1 MPEKPK
7 KLGRQNYDWES
18 IKMDYVTDPQSS
30 IRKISDKYGI
40 RAKIV
45 ANKSKADNWF
55 ATKKQY
61 QKRVATKAL
70 SKAATKDA
78 NRMARLLNATDKLTE
93 QIEKALADPEQL
105 YKQFVPETVSEN
117 GTTISTF
124 VDKTSEKFDSKAAK
138 DMLQSLKMIE
148 ELNRSLKS
156 IQKAEALHRQ
166 NIENERLKL
175 ERERFEF
182 EKSKYN
188 DSQTTDNDIKVV
200 IGGYEDGW
208 DE

>member
-30 IRKISDKYGI
+30 IKKISAKYGI
-40 RAKIV
+40 RQPTV
-45 ANKSKADNWF
+45 ANKCKADNWF
-55 ATKKQY
+55 ATKKEY
-61 QKRVATKAL
+61 QKKLTSKALEKAL
-70 SKAATKDA
+70 SKDA
-78 NRMARLLNATDKLTE
+78 NRMARLLNVTDKLTE
-93 QIEKALADPEQL
+93 QIEKALADPKQL

-124 VDKTSEKFDSKAAK
+124 VDKESEKFDSKAAK

>member
-18 IKMDYVTDPQSS
+18 IKQDYVTDPQSS

-40 RAKIV
+40 RAKTV

-70 SKAATKDA
+70 TKAATKDA
-78 NRMARLLNATDKLTE
+78 NRMARLLDVTDKLTE
-93 QIEKALADPEQL
+93 QIEKVLADPEQL
-105 YKQFVPETVSEN
+105 YRQFVPETVSEN

-124 VDKTSEKFDSKAAK
+124 VDKKSEKFDSKAAK

-188 DSQTTDNDIKVV
+188 DSQTVDNDIKVV

>member
-30 IRKISDKYGI
+30 IKKISAKYGI
-40 RAKIV
+40 RQPTV
-45 ANKSKADNWF
+45 ANKCKADNWF
-55 ATKKQY
+55 ATKKEY
-61 QKRVATKAL
+61 QKKLTSKAL
-70 SKAATKDA
+70 SKALSKDSD
-78 NRMARLLNATDKLTE
+78 RMARLLNVTDKLTE

-105 YKQFVPETVSEN
+105 YRQFVPETVSEN
-117 GTTISTF
+117 GTTVSTF
-124 VDKTSEKFDSKAAK
+124 VDKKSEKFDSKAAK

-148 ELNRSLKS
+148 ELNRSLKN
-156 IQKAEALHRQ
+156 IQKAETLHKQ

-175 ERERFEF
+175 ERERLEL

-200 IGGYEDGW
+200 IGGYEPGW

>member
-30 IRKISDKYGI
+30 IRRISEKYGI
-40 RAKIV
+40 RQNTV

-55 ATKKQY
+55 ATKKKY
-61 QKRVATKAL
+61 QEEVTSKAL
-70 SKAATKDA
+70 AKAASKDA
-78 NRMARLLNATDKLTE
+78 NRMARLLNVTDKLTE

-124 VDKTSEKFDSKAAK
+124 VDKKSEKFDSKAAK

-148 ELNRSLKS
+148 ELNRSLKN

-166 NIENERLKL
+166 NIEIERLKL
-175 ERERFEF
+175 ERERLEF

-188 DSQTTDNDIKVV
+188 DSQTTDNDIRVV

>member
-1 MPEKPK
+1 MADKPK
-7 KLGRQNYDWES
+7 KNGRQNYDWDA
-18 IKMDYVTDPQSS
+18 IKLDYISNPKSS
-30 IRKISDKYGI
+30 QKYISEKYGI
-40 RAKIV
+40 RERTVAERSKQDGWVEAKKKHIEKV
-45 ANKSKADNWF
+45 TEKATEKATVKSAD
-55 ATKKQY
+55 
-61 QKRVATKAL
+61 
-70 SKAATKDA
+70 
-78 NRMARLLNATDKLTE
+78 RMARLLNVTDKLTE
-93 QIEKALADPEQL
+93 QIEKALADPKQL

-124 VDKTSEKFDSKAAK
+124 VDKESEKFDSKAAK

>member
-1 MPEKPK
+1 
-7 KLGRQNYDWES
+7 
-18 IKMDYVTDPQSS
+18 MDYVTDPQAS

-40 RAKIV
+40 RAITV

-61 QKRVATKAL
+61 QKMVATKAL

-78 NRMARLLNATDKLTE
+78 NRMARLLNVTDKLTE

-124 VDKTSEKFDSKAAK
+124 VDKKSDKFDSKAAK

-188 DSQTTDNDIKVV
+188 DSQTTDNDIKIV